1 MTANANA
8 NEPIPFADDTAA
20 KAPALPGEVVVRAQ
34 HDDAI
39 DACGDDLL
47 TQAIACVHE
56 FGDFHMALSGGS
68 TPMPLYRRLVLDPAM
83 RLFPWKQTH
92 LWIVDERCVPYAD
105 PKSNWGHIS
114 DLLVEHSGIPKSQA
128 HPMPVV
134 DSVGAATLEAAVAG
148 AGAYDADLRAAL
160 GTRAE
165 GHRRLDYVM
174 LGMGPDGHTASLF
187 PHSTAQLERE
197 SWVTTNDGS
206 TVVPPRRV
214 TMTYPLLNAARMLCI
229 LALGEEK
236 APTLRKVSA
245 AWQASASRPAAPNG
259 AGASEPVWRELPI
272 LGITPV
278 AGHLRWYLDE
288 AACGGLA
295 ESP

>member
-1 MTANANA
+1 MTTDANADADA
-8 NEPIPFADDTAA
+8 NDNSPIPFADDCAS
-20 KAPALPGEVVVRAQ
+20 KATALPGDVIVRAH

-47 TQAIACVHE
+47 AQAIACVKEH
-56 FGDFHMALSGGS
+56 GDFHMALSGGN

-92 LWIVDERCVPYAD
+92 LWIVDERCVPYSD

-134 DSVGAATLEAAVAG
+134 DSIGAATLEAAVAG
-148 AGAYDADLRAAL
+148 AREYDADLRAAL
-160 GTRAE
+160 SSRAE

-187 PHSTAQLERE
+187 PHSAAQLEQE
-197 SWVTTNDGS
+197 AWVTTNDGP
-206 TVVPPRRV
+206 TVVPPRRM
-214 TMTYPLLNAARMLCI
+214 TMTYPLLNAARMLCV

-236 APTLRKVSA
+236 APTLRKVSE
-245 AWQASASRPAAPNG
+245 AWRGIEPGPASA
-259 AGASEPVWRELPI
+259 EPVWRELPI

-278 AGHLRWYLDE
+278 AGVMRWYLDE
-288 AACGGLA
+288 VACR
-295 ESP
+295 

>member
-1 MTANANA
+1 MNTDANPNANA
-8 NEPIPFADDTAA
+8 DANTNAPIPFADDAA
-20 KAPALPGEVVVRAQ
+20 SNAPALPGEVIVRAQ
-34 HDDAI
+34 HDDAM

-56 FGDFHMALSGGS
+56 FGEFHMALSGGN

-92 LWIVDERCVPYAD
+92 LWIVDERCVPYSD

-114 DLLVEHSGIPKSQA
+114 DLLVEHSGIPRSQA

-134 DSVGAATLEAAVAG
+134 GASGAATLEAAVAG
-148 AGAYDADLRAAL
+148 ARVYDAELRAAL
-160 GTRAE
+160 GKRAE

-187 PHSTAQLERE
+187 PQSTAQLERE
-197 SWVTTNDGS
+197 AWVTTNDGP
-206 TVVPPRRV
+206 TVVPPRRM
-214 TMTYPLLNAARMLCI
+214 TMTYPLLNAARMLCV

-236 APTLRKVSA
+236 APTLKKVSA
-245 AWQASASRPAAPNG
+245 AWRGAESRL
-259 AGASEPVWRELPI
+259 ASEGPVWRELPI

-278 AGHLRWYLDE
+278 AGSMRWYLDE
-288 AACGGLA
+288 AACG
-295 ESP
+295 